1 MTLSCKPVGLTL
13 QIDEEDDIF
22 IPQNQLKQKR
32 QSIRQPIELDD
43 SVYSA
48 FRDNESNQSS
58 VISMS
63 EIMIAEVPQIELDS
77 VNVHIPMTDEDR

>member
-32 QSIRQPIELDD
+32 QSIRQPIELSD

-63 EIMIAEVPQIELDS
+63 EIMNAEVPQIELDS

>member
-32 QSIRQPIELDD
+32 QSIRQPIELSD

-48 FRDNESNQSS
+48 FRDNKSNQSS